1 MSDPQI
7 YLDALAASVVAIERW
22 LSGADSD
29 SDSEPAAVDALL
41 ADFAADFTMIMTD
54 GRVFDH
60 AGTHALFAKLG
71 GAKPGLRI
79 ALSDIRVL
87 AADASH
93 AVLTY
98 LESQHAASGAL
109 PARRATAVFR
119 RDATGAVR
127 WTHLQETFCTA

>member
-1 MSDPQI
+1 MSDPQV
-7 YLDALAASVVAIERW
+7 YLDALDASVVDIERW
-22 LSGADSD
+22 LSGTDTS
-29 SDSEPAAVDALL
+29 PAALEALI
-41 ADFAADFTMIMTD
+41 APFSADFTMIMTD
-54 GRVFDH
+54 GH
-60 AGTHALFAKLG
+60 ALDRDGTRALFARLG

-98 LESQHAASGAL
+98 LEAQHAASGEL
-109 PARRATAVFR
+109 PARRATAVFA
-119 RDATGAVR
+119 RDAAGIVR